1 MPITP
6 IDSITYAN
14 QNMNVASTKQ
24 NEHQNRIEKQAYAAV
39 EELAKKENT
48 VSDIN
53 ELTEDKAID
62 PEKEHNKEQ
71 AEKESGEKNKEIK
84 QELNKNDKKEVK
96 EEFDTTYHIL
106 NIKV

>member
-14 QNMNVASTKQ
+14 QNMNVAATKQ
-24 NEHQNRIEKQAYAAV
+24 NEHTNRVEKQAYATV
-39 EELAKKENT
+39 EELAKKET
-48 VSDIN
+48 QVVEIN
-53 ELTEDKAID
+53 ELEDDKAID
-62 PEKEHNKEQ
+62 PDKEHEREQ

-84 QELNKNDKKEVK
+84 LELNKKLKKEKK